1 MGCRERPCEEAG
13 GDGRLQASREAWK
26 NQACRHLTSDFQPP
40 GLRENNYLTSQP
52 PGLGAWLPGD
62 WGAHEEGGHRFF
74 TPRNKAEAKSRQR
87 IAR

>member
-1 MGCRERPCEEAG
+1 MGCRERPCEDAG

-40 GLRENNYLTSQP
+40 GLRENNHLTSQP

-62 WGAHEEGGHRFF
+62 WGGTRGRWTQIF

-87 IAR
+87 TAR